1 MPCQILYYYRLSRQ
15 QLMTSFSLRNGPNQ
29 PMHTVHKGVLQQ
41 TTNIYGNISTNFTP
55 SDNLDWKF
63 KIQATT
69 IQNSY
74 LSSWSLRINILHR
87 GEESYCLHQQ
97 HCHKKPY
104 NQLIRDYKLGHNQSP
119 KMSGSFH
126 IQFASVGT
134 LKFGHLYLYNRISEC
149 PENFRKPG
157 FSDICRCS
165 SHNIVKHYFKKVA
178 TYQAFNSVLV

>member
-104 NQLIRDYKLGHNQSP
+104 NQLLKDYKLGHNQSP

-126 IQFASVGT
+126 IQFASIGSLAILFIFQLEIFFLVING
-134 LKFGHLYLYNRISEC
+134 
-149 PENFRKPG
+149 ENFAIFINR
-157 FSDICRCS
+157 FFFQS
-165 SHNIVKHYFKKVA
+165 SV
-178 TYQAFNSVLV
+178 

>member
-69 IQNSY
+69 IQHSY

-97 HCHKKPY
+97 K
-104 NQLIRDYKLGHNQSP
+104 
-119 KMSGSFH
+119 
-126 IQFASVGT
+126 VGR
-134 LKFGHLYLYNRISEC
+134 FYLHNRISGC
-149 PENFRKPG
+149 PENVRQAG
-157 FSDICRCS
+157 FSDICWSS
-165 SHNIVKHYFKKVA
+165 SHNIVKQKVT